1 MTEQGSAQAPRGRLG
16 LTIPKAGRRDREGS
30 RQETQDRTSQQG
42 QFGEALDTFGVVNE
56 LAMGTHQFGEA
67 LDTFGVV
74 NELAMGTHPLFGAK
88 RDLLDGSAVGING
101 THAAGLECDG
111 RG

>member
-56 LAMGTHQFGEA
+56 LAMGTH
-67 LDTFGVV
+67 
-74 NELAMGTHPLFGAK
+74 PLFGAK